1 MLLLVCVIAVI
12 VNVSALR
19 RPAFGTNRVRI
30 LKAQVQPWHP
40 CWTVGI
46 YESPDA
52 PTPVQSSS
60 DEAPAPKTAPV
71 GASIKSKDK
80 MVKDKKVKDMKVK
93 KKDKKDKDKKTAGKF
108 SKYAPSP
115 ELAENMDSVEFRDKV
130 YSAMKQAEIER
141 KESQGGKLGS
151 MVSDN
156 YLDGLTESSGPPP
169 KKKYG
174 ISKSWP
180 PKPVEKASPPKK

>member
-12 VNVSALR
+12 GYVSALR
-19 RPAFGTNRVRI
+19 RPAFGRVLTI
-30 LKAQVQPWHP
+30 LKAQVPWHP

-46 YESPDA
+46 YESPDS
-52 PTPVQSSS
+52 PTPVQMSS
-60 DEAPAPKTAPV
+60 DEAPASKTAPA
-71 GASIKSKDK
+71 GASKKSKDK
-80 MVKDKKVKDMKVK
+80 KKKV
-93 KKDKKDKDKKTAGKF
+93 KDKKTAGKF

-115 ELAENMDSVEFRDKV
+115 ELAENMDSVEFRNNV
-130 YSAMKQAEIER
+130 YSAMKQAEVKR

-156 YLDGLTESSGPPP
+156 YLDGLTGGSGPPP

-174 ISKSWP
+174 ISNSWP
-180 PKPVEKASPPKK
+180 PKPA